1 MYQQPNQ
8 TNNNIMIILV
18 QTGSF
23 EVRRNSLPAKTK
35 IEELFCMPRNYLDT
49 QNILNWYRNEHRK

>member
-23 EVRRNSLPAKTK
+23 EVSKKKFSSSKNKNRGIILYAKKLSGYTK
-35 IEELFCMPRNYLDT
+35 HTKLV
-49 QNILNWYRNEHRK
+49 